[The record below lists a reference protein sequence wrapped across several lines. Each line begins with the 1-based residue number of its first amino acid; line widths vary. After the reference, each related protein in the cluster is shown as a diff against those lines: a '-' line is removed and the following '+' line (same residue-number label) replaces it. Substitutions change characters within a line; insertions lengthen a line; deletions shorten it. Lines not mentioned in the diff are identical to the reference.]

1 MYKTTFPW
9 HAEDMDLYSINLVHY
24 GEPKFW
30 YAIPPEAAD
39 RFERLAA
46 QIFPEGATGCKGFLR
61 HKVYMLSPKMLEK
74 HGIPYGTMVQYPGEF
89 IVTFPRG
96 YHMGFNTGFNVAEAT
111 NFAIDR
117 WIDYGKNT
125 VLCSCSSDHV
135 EIDMREFV
143 EKYRP
148 QEFEKW
154 RKFWYCTRPFIRGD
168 EIKRKVTSR
177 RLEQLFPYLTESQA
191 KAALIFSD
199 QFLKASYKFD
209 FFHGVFSNSPS
220 IEEDRKFNRIQSNAP
235 PHCAICQYLVPDL
248 GFIYPDDYLPL
259 KETSARYLTD
269 QILTKKNNINA
280 ESETTSQQ
288 DELLRCTNCH
298 VVVHKKCY
306 TSFPTEDGERIDFFK
321 GDKKSWKC
329 YRCMNRSRELIDLTV
344 CQMCRMRAG
353 ALIPSV
359 SGTDCKNEFVHV
371 ICSLAHRRSR
381 IYVNKDNQYP
391 ISCTLPTKKLFTDKE
406 NCDGF
411 TNWVN
416 PYNITFDQEYLDVP
430 STFTFNS
437 QILQCEMCGFNAEG
451 MHACVLCVDNPHP
464 LVFHVTCAKLLNMV
478 LERRNYPYLMVSL
491 CKVHDLE
498 PPSCYID
505 EKTIEKDEAV
515 IVKKYKDQECE
526 LIGGFDGI
534 VVKRQTAVVGFLDG
548 TEVDDVEPGD
558 IVSCECN
565 EQRCDKV
572 NHIYGSL
579 MKVKRGD
586 QELVCYFR
594 GMKKE
599 NLCRVQ
605 LDIPLEENG
614 EFIEFIEI
622 PRDDL
627 VRKDAR
633 SGRKKRG
640 RPKKQS
646 QVSAVDREEKE

>member
-1 MYKTTFPW
+1 MNTPYLYFGMYKTTFPW
-9 HAEDMDLYSINLVHY
+9 HAEDMDLYSINYVHY

-30 YAIPPEAAD
+30 YAIPSEAAD

-61 HKVYMLSPKMLEK
+61 HKVYMISPRMLEK

-89 IVTFPRG
+89 VVTFPRG

-154 RKFWYCTRPFIRGD
+154 RKFWYCSRPFIKGD

-199 QFLKASYKFD
+199 QFVKASYKFD

-220 IEEDRKFNRIQSNAP
+220 IEEDRRFNRIQSNAP

-248 GFIYPDDYLPL
+248 GFIYPDDYIPL
-259 KETSARYLTD
+259 KDTSARYLTD
-269 QILTKKNNINA
+269 QILTKNKNIDA
-280 ESETTSQQ
+280 EDGTTSKQ

-298 VVVHKKCY
+298 VVVHRKCY
-306 TSFPTEDGERIDFFK
+306 TSFPTENGEIVDFFK

-329 YRCMNRSRELIDLTV
+329 YRCMNRSKDLIDLTV

-381 IYVNKDNQYP
+381 IYAHKDNEYP
-391 ISCTLPTKKLFTDKE
+391 ISCTLPTKKIFTDKE
-406 NCDGF
+406 KCDGF
-411 TNWVN
+411 MNWVN
-416 PYNITFDQEYLDVP
+416 PY
-430 STFTFNS
+430 
-437 QILQCEMCGFNAEG
+437 
-451 MHACVLCVDNPHP
+451 
-464 LVFHVTCAKLLNMV
+464 K
-478 LERRNYPYLMVSL
+478 
-491 CKVHDLE
+491 
-498 PPSCYID
+498 
-505 EKTIEKDEAV
+505 
-515 IVKKYKDQECE
+515 
-526 LIGGFDGI
+526 
-534 VVKRQTAVVGFLDG
+534 
-548 TEVDDVEPGD
+548 
-558 IVSCECN
+558 
-565 EQRCDKV
+565 
-572 NHIYGSL
+572 
-579 MKVKRGD
+579 
-586 QELVCYFR
+586 
-594 GMKKE
+594 
-599 NLCRVQ
+599 
-605 LDIPLEENG
+605 
-614 EFIEFIEI
+614 
-622 PRDDL
+622 
-627 VRKDAR
+627 
-633 SGRKKRG
+633 
-640 RPKKQS
+640 
-646 QVSAVDREEKE
+646 